1 MDEQHI
7 YCMNGEHV
15 TALTVSL
22 TAIIVNSQHAST
34 HIWRDRKDRL

>member
-7 YCMNGEHV
+7 FYMNGEGM
-15 TALTVSL
+15 TALPASL

-34 HIWRDRKDRL
+34 HIWWN